1 MDMKGYAGKILR
13 IDLTNN
19 EVTESPTS
27 DYAAKYLGGR
37 GIALKIHWDEV
48 PPEIEPYDPEN
59 RLIFMTGLTFLTLFC
74 SPRPFFKTDILSC
87 RVFLTGPRPDKPRR
101 IDPQCH

>member
-1 MDMKGYAGKILR
+1 MTDIKGYAGKILR

-19 EVTESPTS
+19 QVAESSTS

-59 RLIFMTGLTFLTLFC
+59 RLIFMTG
-74 SPRPFFKTDILSC
+74 PSC
-87 RVFLTGPRPDKPRR
+87 GIPGLAGSRWQVSA
-101 IDPQCH
+101 